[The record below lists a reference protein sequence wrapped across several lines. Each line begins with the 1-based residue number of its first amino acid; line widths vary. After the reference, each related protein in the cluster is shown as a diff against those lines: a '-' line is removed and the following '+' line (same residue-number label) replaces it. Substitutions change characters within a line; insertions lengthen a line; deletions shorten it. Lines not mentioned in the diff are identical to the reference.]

1 MLEYAHAV
9 VSMPNGV
16 DWSELAQFEQE
27 DHTKSSQ
34 MFACSGDSC
43 EIVDIT

>member
-1 MLEYAHAV
+1 MLEYARAAV
-9 VSMPNGV
+9 KMPKGV
-16 DWSELAQFEQE
+16 DWTELALFEQE